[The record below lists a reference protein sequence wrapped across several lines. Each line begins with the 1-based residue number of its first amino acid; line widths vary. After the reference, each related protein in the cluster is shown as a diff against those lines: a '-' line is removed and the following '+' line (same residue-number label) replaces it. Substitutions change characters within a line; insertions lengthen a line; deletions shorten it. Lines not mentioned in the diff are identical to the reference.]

1 MAKTS
6 HGKVFETRHMK
17 INFNKKAKKSKM
29 SNKEIQETQE
39 EQGSQTPEINSG
51 EGHQELVDDPIASLT
66 SELEETRDKL
76 LRAYSEFENYKKR
89 TLKERVDL
97 LKSANSE
104 VIISLLPVLDDFER
118 ALKAMEQSGE
128 DTAKEGVNLIYQKL
142 FSILASKG
150 LQKIESVGKDF
161 NVDFHEAITN
171 FPAANENQKGK
182 VLDES
187 ESGYML
193 NGKVIRHAKV
203 IVAG

>member
-1 MAKTS
+1 MAKYLKP
-6 HGKVFETRHMK
+6 GIRQHMK

-29 SNKEIQETQE
+29 SNKEMQETHE
-39 EQGSQTPEINSG
+39 EQGPITPEENPE
-51 EGHQELVDDPIASLT
+51 EGHQELVDDPMASLA
-66 SELEETRDKL
+66 SELEDTKDKL

-89 TLKERVDL
+89 TLKERMEL
-97 LKSANSE
+97 LRSANSE

-128 DTAKEGVNLIYQKL
+128 NSAKEGVNLIYQKL
-142 FSILASKG
+142 FAILASKG
-150 LQKIESVGKDF
+150 LQKIESVGKEF

-187 ESGYML
+187 ESGYTL

>member
-1 MAKTS
+1 MAKYLKP
-6 HGKVFETRHMK
+6 GMRQHMK
-17 INFNKKAKKSKM
+17 IHFNKKAKKSKM
-29 SNKEIQETQE
+29 SNKKMNETHE
-39 EQGSQTPEINSG
+39 EEGPLTPEINP
-51 EGHQELVDDPIASLT
+51 EEHQELVDDPMASLT

-89 TLKERVDL
+89 TLKERMDL
-97 LKSANSE
+97 LRSANSE

-118 ALKAMEQSGE
+118 ALRAMGQSGK
-128 DTAKEGVNLIYQKL
+128 DSAKEGVNLIYQKL
-142 FSILASKG
+142 LSILTSKG
-150 LQKIESVGKDF
+150 LQKIDSVGKDF

-171 FPAANENQKGK
+171 FPAANENEKGK
-182 VLDES
+182 VIDES